1 MSRKGNCYDNAPVE
15 SFFSSL
21 KNELVRHR
29 QFQNQ
34 AEAQVAIED
43 YIERFYNR
51 QRLHQALGYR
61 SPEEFERQEWC
72 VIHVSVIPG
81 PPHGLAT
88 DPPSQ
93 SRSARDH
100 FDGSRHS

>member
-34 AEAQVAIED
+34 AEARYAIAE

-51 QRLHQALGYR
+51 QRLHQALSYLGCCWFGGHPLTLIR
-61 SPEEFERQEWC
+61 PAFRTPW
-72 VIHVSVIPG
+72 
-81 PPHGLAT
+81 
-88 DPPSQ
+88 D
-93 SRSARDH
+93 
-100 FDGSRHS
+100 